1 MTSQDFERIRFVARR
16 YPELQGLRLLI
27 LMPTLVAVFWAHPY
41 IRLLRYAGPV
51 EAFIGLVA
59 SVLPLLV
66 AMASREYFN
75 EYYGDRF
82 GRISAAAEHRAKD
95 WGPPVLLLFT
105 GISLEASG
113 PGTGAPSFVL
123 IAAALIAL
131 HITVRDW
138 PFRAHYLPAAV
149 ACGVAAWLPAAIPA
163 MRADN
168 LPDIARIS
176 ISLALA
182 LFVVPAYFDHRLLVR
197 TLPSNPDAAAAS
209 AADVVSE

>member
-16 YPELQGLRLLI
+16 YPELQGLRLII
-27 LMPTLVAVFWAHPY
+27 LMPTLVAIFWAQPY

-75 EYYGDRF
+75 EYYGKRF
-82 GRISAAAEHRAKD
+82 GRIAAAADHRAKA

-105 GISLEASG
+105 GRSVEAGG
-113 PGTGAPSFVL
+113 PGTDAPSFVL
-123 IAAALIAL
+123 IAGALIAL

-138 PFRAHYLPAAV
+138 PFRAHYRPAAV
-149 ACGVAAWLPAAIPA
+149 ACGVAAWLPTAIPA
-163 MRADN
+163 MRVDN
-168 LPDIARIS
+168 LP
-176 ISLALA
+176 
-182 LFVVPAYFDHRLLVR
+182 
-197 TLPSNPDAAAAS
+197 
-209 AADVVSE
+209 